1 MFLKMYTGLS
11 CPKLTEAEFQIQM
24 ANNDNTIRVSVSPSD
39 DAVSYVSGIIIEDDY
54 AALGEN
60 GLVSYINGLVS
71 DGAELKAG
79 VSDELYSDLFWHTRY
94 YAFAG
99 IRAIMLLPRRSMTVL
114 CTALRLW
121 RVSGLTGHMLSSLPK
136 ER

>member
-71 DGAELKAG
+71 DGAELKAACPTNCIRTC
-79 VSDELYSDLFWHTRY
+79 S
-94 YAFAG
+94 G

>member
-1 MFLKMYTGLS
+1 ML
-11 CPKLTEAEFQIQM
+11 C
-24 ANNDNTIRVSVSPSD
+24 NRSVSPSD

-79 VSDELYSDLFWHTRY
+79 VSDANCIRTCS
-94 YAFAG
+94 G